1 MTTTNY
7 YLHCMISNKLR
18 TSLILNSFLFVP
30 MLGERIPCELGEIC
44 FQKDK
49 GSYTYTS
56 KIGREIMVINYR
68 CMYDPSPTLKE

>member
-1 MTTTNY
+1 
-7 YLHCMISNKLR
+7 
-18 TSLILNSFLFVP
+18 